1 VRYKRIIGNIII
13 VGRKTNNATT
23 KTTNLRTARNRTY
36 SRAFESGTTRGAMR
50 SAALARC
57 HITAEHNVLSYRYTN
72 PEPSDFFLARTSFP
86 PPSHRITS
94 TAPLR
99 FLYSPRPP
107 PSSSSYRFLRS
118 PSHRCIT
125 PPPLELA
132 KINQIRCRS
141 ARVFQRRRAIIFC
154 CVRFNDNII

>member
-1 VRYKRIIGNIII
+1 MRRRKQQISERQGTGRI
-13 VGRKTNNATT
+13 RARS
-23 KTTNLRTARNRTY
+23 NLAQ
-36 SRAFESGTTRGAMR
+36 RA
-50 SAALARC
+50 ARC
-57 HITAEHNVLSYRYTN
+57 DPPRWPGATLPRNTMSCRIGTRTRSLAT
-72 PEPSDFFLARTSFP
+72 FFLARTSFP

-99 FLYSPRPP
+99 FLYSLRPPP

-132 KINQIRCRS
+132 KINQITMSQRARIPETARDHHLLLRS
-141 ARVFQRRRAIIFC
+141 FQ
-154 CVRFNDNII
+154 